1 MATLGRWRWDR
12 PVPVPHMGLGNPLLQ
27 GVLGLAGSGGPGVPS
42 KPGVTH
48 ALQTEQSHVE
58 EVRLR
63 PVVSGARRRLPVTEG
78 IVEVRYKDGWAQ
90 ICDEGWDTKNSRVIC
105 GMMGFPAEKKVN
117 RNFYK

>member
-1 MATLGRWRWDR
+1 M
-12 PVPVPHMGLGNPLLQ
+12 PN
-27 GVLGLAGSGGPGVPS
+27 
-42 KPGVTH
+42 KPGVTP

-78 IVEVRYKDGWAQ
+78 VVEVRYKDGWAQ

>member
-1 MATLGRWRWDR
+1 MAA
-12 PVPVPHMGLGNPLLQ
+12 
-27 GVLGLAGSGGPGVPS
+27 VL
-42 KPGVTH
+42 TC

-63 PVVSGARRRLPVTEG
+63 AVVVGARRQLPVTEG

-90 ICDEGWDTKNSRVIC
+90 ICDEGWGSQNSRVIC
-105 GMMGFPAEKKVN
+105 GMLGFPAEKKVN

>member
-1 MATLGRWRWDR
+1 MG
-12 PVPVPHMGLGNPLLQ
+12 PSCPCSPHGSGDPPLLQ
-27 GVLGLAGSGGPGVPS
+27 GILGLAGSGVPS
-42 KPGVTH
+42 KPGVTP

-78 IVEVRYKDGWAQ
+78 VVEVRYKDGWAQ